1 MKGLLEAMR
10 SSGITIED
18 VAAVVG
24 HRPATVA
31 RWMDG
36 EGRGFT
42 LQAMCDIRDALFPA
56 CSLEELART
65 GNNAF

>member
-1 MKGLLEAMR
+1 MRGLLEAMR
-10 SSGITIED
+10 RDGITIED

-31 RWMDG
+31 RWMVG

-42 LQAMCDIRDALFPA
+42 LQAMCDVRDAFFPT
-56 CSLEELART
+56 CTLEELAHP
-65 GNNAF
+65 GNGAF